1 MSYVLTLALTLTVVA
16 VAMWVFVKV
25 GTPVY
30 RLQRENVVSLLRLL
44 VSGRA
49 TRQDW
54 DVFVAIPIRHDAL
67 LRDIQERCITIA
79 QTEFTGGPGLL
90 FSTQGIARLEC
101 LLKELAPEEETTP
114 LINSSGKSHQR
125 EASE

>member
-1 MSYVLTLALTLTVVA
+1 MSYVLTLALTLAVVL
-16 VAMWVFVKV
+16 VAMWVFIRV

-30 RLQRENVVSLLRLL
+30 RLQRENIVSLLRLL

-101 LLKELAPEEETTP
+101 LLKELAPEVETTP
-114 LINSSGKSHQR
+114 LINSPEKGYQR
-125 EASE
+125 EASK

>member
-1 MSYVLTLALTLTVVA
+1 MSYVLTLVLTLAVVL
-16 VAMWVFVKV
+16 VAMWVFIRV

-30 RLQRENVVSLLRLL
+30 RLQRENILSLLRLL

-54 DVFVAIPIRHDAL
+54 DVFVAIPIRHDPL

-90 FSTQGIARLEC
+90 FSAQGVARLES
-101 LLKELAPEEETTP
+101 LLKELEAEAEVTP
-114 LINSSGKSHQR
+114 ITNAAAHGLQR
-125 EASE
+125 EQGE